1 MAIKA
6 NSIFTFNASSRK
18 VEKEA
23 YKKIFF
29 IHPHR
34 YLTQIKGEENMKT
47 IRSIFF
53 TLMAIIVTVSMVG
66 CQAKPA
72 AGPVTIHILTMDQA
86 GLKPA
91 EIDQIVKDFE
101 AQNPDIK
108 VNMEYVGYDYVH
120 DKIVTG
126 MAANP
131 PAYDAAMIDVI
142 WPDEF
147 IKAGYLLDVTSRVTP
162 EMKSGIFPA
171 AWNGVTRNGKVYGMP
186 WLMDVKYFMYNKDM
200 LQKAG
205 FNAPPK
211 TWEELVD
218 QAKSIKEKGLAENPI
233 IWSWNQ
239 KEGVTCD
246 FAVLLFGN
254 GGSFVDAS
262 GKPAF
267 NNDKG
272 VETLTWMKQT
282 IDDGISNPSSVASD
296 ENAVEANFLAGK
308 SAFAVNWLFQ
318 YADSNDA
325 TKSQIVGQAAFAPM
339 PVFASAAAAGVK
351 GSSVDGSS
359 SFAIMATTPYPDQTW
374 KFLTYLSSNEVQM
387 KYSAEMLPIWQSD
400 FTGDAM
406 TKLEAAS
413 PTNPVTVPAFVAQF
427 PFANERP
434 TVPYYNEASAALQLA
449 IQEALTGVSSP
460 KDALDK
466 AAAKWVELAGK

>member
-1 MAIKA
+1 MR
-6 NSIFTFNASSRK
+6 SL
-18 VEKEA
+18 
-23 YKKIFF
+23 YKI
-29 IHPHR
+29 
-34 YLTQIKGEENMKT
+34 
-47 IRSIFF
+47 
-53 TLMAIIVTVSMVG
+53 TVFVLALLFLIGTVG
-66 CQAKPA
+66 CAPKAA
-72 AGPVTIHILTMDQA
+72 AGPVTIHVMTMDQA

-91 EIDQIVKDFE
+91 EIDQIAKDFE

-108 VNMEYVGYDYVH
+108 VSMEYVGYDNVH

-126 MAANP
+126 MAAKP

-147 IKAGYLLDVTSRVTP
+147 IKNGYLLDVTSRVTP
-162 EMKSGIFPA
+162 EMKSGMFPA
-171 AWNGVTRNGKVYGMP
+171 SWNGVTRNGKIYGMP

-205 FNAPPK
+205 ITAPPT

-218 QAKSIKEKGLAENPI
+218 QAKIIKQKGIAEFPV

-239 KEGVTCD
+239 KEGVVCD
-246 FAVLLFGN
+246 YAVLLFGN
-254 GGSFVDAS
+254 GGTFVDAS

-272 VETLTWMKQT
+272 VQALAWMKQT
-282 IDDGISNPSSVASD
+282 IDDKLTNPSSVSSD
-296 ENAVEANFLAGK
+296 ENAVEADFLAGK

-318 YADSNDA
+318 YSDSNDA
-325 TKSQIVGQAAFAPM
+325 SKSQIVGKAAFAPM
-339 PVFASAAAAGVK
+339 PVFKAGVDAGIK

-374 KFLTYLSSNEVQM
+374 KFLTYLASNDVQT
-387 KYSAEMLPIWQSD
+387 KYSAEMLPVWQTD
-400 FTGDAM
+400 FQGDALA
-406 TKLEAAS
+406 KLEAAT
-413 PTNPVTVPAFVAQF
+413 PINPVTVPAFMAQF

-449 IQEALTGVSSP
+449 IQNALTGVKTP
-460 KDALDK
+460 KAALDE
-466 AAAKWVELAGK
+466 AAATWVTLAK

>member
-1 MAIKA
+1 MR
-6 NSIFTFNASSRK
+6 SL
-18 VEKEA
+18 
-23 YKKIFF
+23 YKISLLTLALLF
-29 IHPHR
+29 IVG
-34 YLTQIKGEENMKT
+34 T
-47 IRSIFF
+47 
-53 TLMAIIVTVSMVG
+53 VG
-66 CQAKPA
+66 CAPKPA
-72 AGPVTIHILTMDQA
+72 AGPVTIHVMSMDQA

-91 EIDQIVKDFE
+91 EIDQIARDFE
-101 AQNPDIK
+101 AKNPDIK
-108 VNMEYVGYDYVH
+108 VSMEYVGYDNVH

-126 MAANP
+126 MAATP

-147 IKAGYLLDVTSRVTP
+147 IKAGYLLDVTNRVTP
-162 EMKSGIFPA
+162 DMKAGMFPA
-171 AWNGVTRNGKVYGMP
+171 SWNGVTRNGKIYGMP

-205 FNAPPK
+205 IAAPPT

-218 QAKSIKEKGLAENPI
+218 QAKIIKQKGIADFPV

-239 KEGVTCD
+239 KEGVVCD

-272 VETLTWMKQT
+272 IQTLTWMKQT
-282 IDDGISNPSSVASD
+282 IDDGLTNPSSVSSD

-318 YADSNDA
+318 YSDSNDA

-339 PVFASAAAAGVK
+339 PVFKAGADAGIK

-359 SFAIMATTPYPDQTW
+359 SFAIMATTPYADQTW
-374 KFLTYLSSNEVQM
+374 KFLTYLASNEVQI
-387 KYSAEMLPIWQSD
+387 KYSAEMLPVWQAD
-400 FTGDAM
+400 FQGDALA
-406 TKLEAAS
+406 KLEAAN
-413 PTNPVTVPAFVAQF
+413 PTNPVTVPAFLGQF
-427 PFANERP
+427 PYANERP

-449 IQEALTGVSSP
+449 IQNALTGAKSP
-460 KDALDK
+460 KDALDE
-466 AAAKWVELAGK
+466 AAATWVSLAK